1 MCVPKTSDHI
11 QINIGMP
18 NPSQEPPASSKAPNQ
33 ALKDMDVVCT
43 FKIKIEDYN
52 SDHACIK
59 DQCPYQNQ
67 DKGATPKSGTSSL
80 LWISKSGLEGHCFPL
95 HIQNQ
100 YREPKFGSLFYQRPV
115 TLSKSISW
123 CQNPVRNPQC
133 PQKCQ
138 IRTLRIWVFFA
149 PLNQH
154 RFPKFGSRV
163 YQRPVTIFK
172 SR

>member
-1 MCVPKTSDHI
+1 MTSDPI
-11 QINIGMP
+11 QVMIKFSD
-18 NPSQEPPASSKAPNQ
+18 PSQDPPASSKASNQ
-33 ALKDMDVVCT
+33 DLKDMGVLCT
-43 FKIKIEDYN
+43 FKLSVESKIL
-52 SDHACIK
+52 DHACIK
-59 DQCPYQNQ
+59 PQWPQPNQ
-67 DKGATPKSGTSSL
+67 DQDLKPQSGTSTVL
-80 LWISKSGLEGHCFPL
+80 QRLISGLKGHDFSL

-100 YREPKFGSLFYQRPV
+100 GREPKFGSLFYQRPV

-133 PQKCQ
+133 PQKRQ